1 MGMRL
6 HGAQREEARDMFNSR
21 NIGRSVVVA
30 LTIMAGSVGAATAD
44 VAIGVLTP
52 LSGKGASYGQ
62 QQKNAI
68 NMFLEKYGD
77 LGKAGKLQLVIYD
90 TRGDNAEAI
99 NLTRKLIDSDQV
111 LAIVGPQFSGEAEV
125 AFPLAVR
132 GQTPII
138 TPMAAKAGITAANR
152 PWAFRFAL
160 TTEKVYGP
168 LLDTWLKKEGVAK
181 PIKSVV
187 IFVDLKD
194 AVSNFDAKT
203 VFPPL
208 LKERGVTVLDT
219 ISFQTGDIDFSAQI
233 TRAKALN
240 PDGFIVSGLFSE
252 SAHVVAELRK
262 QGLEQPVVGAIGIN
276 HPRFIS
282 VGGPAT
288 EGVFAASD
296 FFSENPKPEVAEWAA
311 DYLKRY
317 GDRPSNAAGEIY
329 DTLYLMRECIERTDL
344 TGDVSAARTKLRDC
358 WATMKDFNAPL
369 TGATSMDKNGDGI
382 RIPTVLIVKDGK
394 FVVVQ

>member
-1 MGMRL
+1 MPIYPTLG
-6 HGAQREEARDMFNSR
+6 Q
-21 NIGRSVVVA
+21 SVVLA
-30 LTIMAGSVGAATAD
+30 LAITASSVGAATAD
-44 VAIGVLTP
+44 VTIGVLTP

-68 NMFLEKYGD
+68 AMFLEKYGD
-77 LGKAGKLQLVIYD
+77 IGGPAGKLQLVTYD

-111 LAIVGPQFSGEAEV
+111 LAIIGPQFSGEAEV
-125 AFPLAVR
+125 SFPLAVR

-168 LLDTWLKKEGVAK
+168 LLDAWLKKQAASK
-181 PIKSVV
+181 PIKDVV

-194 AVSNFDAKT
+194 AVSNYDAKT

-208 LKERGVTVLDT
+208 LKERGIKVADT
-219 ISFQTGDIDFSAQI
+219 ISFQTGDIDFSAQV
-233 TRAKALN
+233 TRAKSLE
-240 PDGFIVSGLFSE
+240 PDGVIVSSLFSE
-252 SAHVVAELRK
+252 AAHVVDEMRK
-262 QGLEQPVVGAIGIN
+262 QGMNQPVVGAIGIN
-276 HPRFIS
+276 HPRFIT
-282 VGGPAT
+282 VGGTAT

-311 DYLKRY
+311 EFVKRF

-329 DTLYLMRECIERTDL
+329 DTLYLMRECIKS
-344 TGDVSAARTKLRDC
+344 TGVTGNNVKEDRVKLRDC
-358 WATMKDFNAPL
+358 WAGLKDAEAPL
-369 TGATSMDKNGDGI
+369 TGATSMDKNGDGT
-382 RIPTVLIVKDGK
+382 RIPTVLEVKDGK
-394 FVVVQ
+394 FTVVQ

>member
-1 MGMRL
+1 MRAVAACRQEVGEMVGYCML
-6 HGAQREEARDMFNSR
+6 GRVFAVSLAVAASSAGVAR
-21 NIGRSVVVA
+21 
-30 LTIMAGSVGAATAD
+30 AD

-62 QQKNAI
+62 SQKNAI
-68 NMFLEKYGD
+68 STFMEKYAD
-77 LGKAGKLQLVIYD
+77 LGGPAGKLQLTIYD
-90 TRGDNAEAI
+90 TRGDNAESI

-138 TPMAAKAGITAANR
+138 TPMAAKAGIAAANR

-168 LLDTWLKKEGVAK
+168 LLDSWLKHQAK
-181 PIKSVV
+181 PVKNVV

-194 AVSNFDAKT
+194 AVSSYDAKT

-208 LKERGVTVLDT
+208 LKERDIKILDT
-219 ISFQTGDIDFSAQI
+219 ISFETGDIDFSAQI
-233 TRAKALN
+233 TRAKALS
-240 PDGFIVSGLFSE
+240 PDGVIVSGLFSE
-252 SAHVVAELRK
+252 SAHVVDELRK
-262 QGLEQPVVGAIGIN
+262 QGMEQPVVGAIGIN
-276 HPRFIS
+276 HPRFIT
-282 VGGPAT
+282 VGGEAT

-296 FFSENPKPEVAEWAA
+296 FFSENPKPEVAQWSAE
-311 DYLKRY
+311 YVKRF

-329 DTLYLMRECIERTDL
+329 DVLYLMRECIKK
-344 TGDVSAARTKLRDC
+344 TGITGADVKEGREKLRDC
-358 WATMKDFNAPL
+358 WANMKDADAPL
-369 TGATSMDKNGDGI
+369 TGATSMDKNGDGT
-382 RIPTVLIVKDGK
+382 RIPTVLEVKDGK
-394 FVVVQ
+394 FTVVQ

>member
-1 MGMRL
+1 MPIYPTLG
-6 HGAQREEARDMFNSR
+6 Q
-21 NIGRSVVVA
+21 SVVLA
-30 LTIMAGSVGAATAD
+30 LAITASSVGAATAD
-44 VAIGVLTP
+44 VTIGVLTP

-68 NMFLEKYGD
+68 AMFLEKYGD
-77 LGKAGKLQLVIYD
+77 IGGPAGKLQLVTYD

-111 LAIVGPQFSGEAEV
+111 LAIIGPQFSGEAEV
-125 AFPLAVR
+125 SFPLAVR

-168 LLDTWLKKEGVAK
+168 LLDAWLKKHAASK
-181 PIKSVV
+181 PIKNIV
-187 IFVDLKD
+187 IFADLKD
-194 AVSNFDAKT
+194 AVSNYDAKT

-208 LKERGVTVLDT
+208 LKERGIKVADT
-219 ISFQTGDIDFSAQI
+219 ISFQTGDIDFSAQV
-233 TRAKALN
+233 TRAKSLE
-240 PDGFIVSGLFSE
+240 PDGVIVSSLFSE
-252 SAHVVAELRK
+252 AAHVVDEMRK
-262 QGLEQPVVGAIGIN
+262 QGMNQPVVGAIGIN
-276 HPRFIS
+276 HPRFIT
-282 VGGPAT
+282 VGGTAT

-311 DYLKRY
+311 EFVKRF

-329 DTLYLMRECIERTDL
+329 DTLYLMRECIKS
-344 TGDVSAARTKLRDC
+344 TGITGNNVKEDRVKLRDC
-358 WATMKDFNAPL
+358 WAGLKDAEAPL
-369 TGATSMDKNGDGI
+369 TGATSMDKNGDGT
-382 RIPTVLIVKDGK
+382 RIPTVLEVKDGK
-394 FVVVQ
+394 FTVVQ

>member
-1 MGMRL
+1 MSNCYTL
-6 HGAQREEARDMFNSR
+6 
-21 NIGRSVVVA
+21 GRSVAVA
-30 LTIMAGSVGAATAD
+30 LAITTASVGAATAD
-44 VAIGVLTP
+44 VTIGVLTP

-68 NMFLEKYGD
+68 TMFLDKYADIG
-77 LGKAGKLQLVIYD
+77 GPAGKLQLVIYD

-125 AFPLAVR
+125 AFPLAAR

-138 TPMAAKAGITAANR
+138 TPMAAKAGIAAANR

-160 TTEKVYGP
+160 TTDKVYGP
-168 LLDTWLKKEGVAK
+168 LLDTWLKKQDPSK
-181 PIKSVV
+181 PIKNVV
-187 IFVDLKD
+187 VFVDLKD
-194 AVSNFDAKT
+194 AVSNYDAKT

-208 LKERGVTVLDT
+208 LKERDIKILDT
-219 ISFQTGDIDFSAQI
+219 ISFETGDIDFSAQV

-252 SAHVVAELRK
+252 SAHVVDELRK
-262 QGLEQPVVGAIGIN
+262 QGLNQPVVGAIGIN
-276 HPRFIS
+276 HPRFIT

-296 FFSENPKPEVAEWAA
+296 FFSENPKPEVAEWAT
-311 DYLKRY
+311 DFVKRF

-329 DTLYLMRECIERTDL
+329 DTLYLMRECIKKTDV
-344 TGDVSAARTKLRDC
+344 TGANVKDDRVKLRDC
-358 WATMKDFNAPL
+358 WANMKDAEAPL
-369 TGATSMDKNGDGI
+369 TGATSMDKNGDGT
-382 RIPTVLIVKDGK
+382 RIPTVLEVKDGK
-394 FVVVQ
+394 FVVVK

>member
-1 MGMRL
+1 MPIYPTLG
-6 HGAQREEARDMFNSR
+6 Q
-21 NIGRSVVVA
+21 SVVLA
-30 LTIMAGSVGAATAD
+30 LAITASSVGAATAD
-44 VAIGVLTP
+44 VTIGVLTP

-68 NMFLEKYGD
+68 AMFLEKYGD
-77 LGKAGKLQLVIYD
+77 IGGPAGKLQLVTYD

-111 LAIVGPQFSGEAEV
+111 LAIIGPQFSGEAEV
-125 AFPLAVR
+125 SFPLAVR

-168 LLDTWLKKEGVAK
+168 LLDAWLKKQAASK
-181 PIKSVV
+181 PIKDVV

-194 AVSNFDAKT
+194 AVSNYDAKT

-208 LKERGVTVLDT
+208 LKERGIKVADT
-219 ISFQTGDIDFSAQI
+219 ISFQTGDIDFSAQV
-233 TRAKALN
+233 TRAKSLE
-240 PDGFIVSGLFSE
+240 PDGVIVSSLFSE
-252 SAHVVAELRK
+252 AAHVVDEMRK
-262 QGLEQPVVGAIGIN
+262 QGMNQPVVGAIGIN
-276 HPRFIS
+276 HPRFIT
-282 VGGPAT
+282 VGGMAT

-311 DYLKRY
+311 EFVKRF

-329 DTLYLMRECIERTDL
+329 DTLYLMRECIKS
-344 TGDVSAARTKLRDC
+344 TGITGNNVKEDRVKLRDC
-358 WATMKDFNAPL
+358 WAGLKDAEAPL
-369 TGATSMDKNGDGI
+369 TGATSMDRNGDGT
-382 RIPTVLIVKDGK
+382 RIPTVLEVKDGK
-394 FVVVQ
+394 FTVVQ